1 MSANYTGAGSTV
13 QYTNAGS
20 AIASG
25 AVVIVG
31 HLVGIAETAIAA
43 SGAGTVAIEGEYEVK
58 AKTADAITVGM
69 KLDWDASASEFVAA
83 IGSAASGDCE
93 NGVIALSAKAG
104 STAGNVRVKLC
115 PGSGTTT

>member
-1 MSANYTGAGSTV
+1 MAANFKGAGNTV
-13 QYTNAGS
+13 QYTNTGS

-43 SGAGTVAIEGEYEVK
+43 STGVGTVNIEGEYEVAGK
-58 AKTADAITVGM
+58 SADTFTVGQ

-83 IGSAASGDCE
+83 IGTAASGDCE
-93 NGVIALSAKAG
+93 NGVVAVAAKAAS
-104 STAGNVRVKLC
+104 STVARVKLC
-115 PGSGTTT
+115 PGAGSTT